1 MRVVWEQHRAG
12 ILLAKVALI
21 ERAVAAV
28 GSAQFD
34 DQLRDDA
41 QRAAHMLCG
50 SLGMFGFTRASE
62 AARELEREFARATRA
77 RTPTLLKQLAI
88 VRRGLGAWAHSSCQ
102 AAVWTAASSLSRS
115 VSAHCRATMA
125 FSRWQRSE
133 TSRSA
138 SASSG
143 I

>member
-12 ILLAKVALI
+12 ILAKVALI

-28 GSAQFD
+28 GTAQFD

-62 AARELEREFARATRA
+62 AARELEREFAQATQA
-77 RTPTLLKQLAI
+77 RTPTLLTLLAI
-88 VRRGLGAWAHSSCQ
+88 VRRGLGTRTHSS
-102 AAVWTAASSLSRS
+102 
-115 VSAHCRATMA
+115 
-125 FSRWQRSE
+125 
-133 TSRSA
+133 
-138 SASSG
+138 
-143 I
+143 